1 MFASSVDYSKSK
13 TSNIISSWEEETKL
27 CTDCPV
33 EKGNLTRQMRAL
45 SIPWFTSSCVS
56 NPRMKD
62 RLLAFVQIRTLL
74 EVQLMSN
81 YMDPFLII
89 PSMPGRER
97 PERQW
102 KSPLPQDRGN
112 LEVPP
117 PWSPDSFL
125 YKCVLITDSF
135 PLVLRDS
142 PLGLG
147 RGASTLTCSLP
158 CIKQNYDLQLFLRP
172 CGFFQRLGDSALLL
186 SKPVSNIVTFWI
198 CLIHHRE
205 WRVSLCLGT

>member
-1 MFASSVDYSKSK
+1 
-13 TSNIISSWEEETKL
+13 
-27 CTDCPV
+27 
-33 EKGNLTRQMRAL
+33 
-45 SIPWFTSSCVS
+45 
-56 NPRMKD
+56 MKD

-74 EVQLMSN
+74 KVQLMSN
-81 YMDPFLII
+81 YMGPFLII

-112 LEVPP
+112 REVPP

-147 RGASTLTCSLP
+147 RGAFTLTCSLP
-158 CIKQNYDLQLFLRP
+158 CIKQNYSSDPVVSFRGLGIQHCSFQSLF
-172 CGFFQRLGDSALLL
+172 QIL
-186 SKPVSNIVTFWI
+186 SPSEYVLFIIENGEYHYVWGPNSKWEF
-198 CLIHHRE
+198 
-205 WRVSLCLGT
+205 